1 MSLDPEVWAE
11 IARLWI
17 EGSEPVG
24 RIAARFGISHQRIVG
39 EARRQGWPA
48 RGADAMPPGTEAKPA
63 EDTVLKETDRRKPK
77 ARPAEAAIPSGCGGA
92 GTSRKRNRT
101 AVRRAMVERLFDA
114 MDRKLSALEARIA
127 AEGDVTPADSE
138 RTTRALNTLVRSL
151 EKLADYENKI
161 GKGKGRSDGRPRTA
175 VADPERRRSEL
186 AHRIERLLD
195 RR

>member
-1 MSLDPEVWAE
+1 
-11 IARLWI
+11 
-17 EGSEPVG
+17 
-24 RIAARFGISHQRIVG
+24 
-39 EARRQGWPA
+39 
-48 RGADAMPPGTEAKPA
+48 MPPGTEAKPA

-77 ARPAEAAIPSGCGGA
+77 ARPAEAAIPSGGGGA